1 MAVVE
6 GVAGHDVGMEGDGST
21 RAVKEGL
28 PEALQPLDLLGTER
42 ALAARNI
49 AQAVELHGHAVQLR
63 QHGSGVQL
71 VQKLGRVAI
80 QQVEVLHGQAGDGSV
95 HTRMADDQHLI
106 VSRTGGQHAA
116 GERNGGDQVGLRG
129 GGCSALDRL
138 DQLVACCLVGSGLLD
153 VVVLDLVKALR
164 TERKRLAIG
173 HHQSGAAARR
183 DVYAVEELLGVG

>member
-71 VQKLGRVAI
+71 IQQLGRVGG

-116 GERNGGDQVGLRG
+116 GERHSSDKVGLRG
-129 GGCSALDRL
+129 FSSGSLHCLYQLQAGG
-138 DQLVACCLVGSGLLD
+138 LVRSGLLD
-153 VVVLDLVKALR
+153 VVVLDLVEALG

-183 DVYAVEELLGVG
+183 DVYAVEEVLSVG

>member
-6 GVAGHDVGMEGDGST
+6 GVAGHDVGMEGDVCT
-21 RAVKEGL
+21 RAVKEAL

-71 VQKLGRVAI
+71 IQQLGRVAI

-116 GERNGGDQVGLRG
+116 GERHSSDKVGLRG
-129 GGCSALDRL
+129 FSSGSLHCLYQLQAGG
-138 DQLVACCLVGSGLLD
+138 LVRSGLLD
-153 VVVLDLVKALR
+153 VVVLDLVEALG

-183 DVYAVEELLGVG
+183 HIYAVEEVLSVG

>member
-6 GVAGHDVGMEGDGST
+6 GVAGHDVGMEGDVCT

-49 AQAVELHGHAVQLR
+49 AQTVELHGHAVQLR

-71 VQKLGRVAI
+71 IQQLGRVAI

-116 GERNGGDQVGLRG
+116 GERHSSDKVGLRG
-129 GGCSALDRL
+129 FSSGFLHCLYQLQAGG
-138 DQLVACCLVGSGLLD
+138 LVRSGLLD

-183 DVYAVEELLGVG
+183 HIHAVEEVLSVG

>member
-1 MAVVE
+1 MFSRVPDDHHLAV
-6 GVAGHDVGMEGDGST
+6 
-21 RAVKEGL
+21 
-28 PEALQPLDLLGTER
+28 
-42 ALAARNI
+42 
-49 AQAVELHGHAVQLR
+49 
-63 QHGSGVQL
+63 
-71 VQKLGRVAI
+71 GRP
-80 QQVEVLHGQAGDGSV
+80 
-95 HTRMADDQHLI
+95 
-106 VSRTGGQHAA
+106 GGQHAA

-183 DVYAVEELLGVG
+183 DVYAVEELLGVGQGRHAVALGKDEGGIGGHGTVRRTVLGGDHTAASQHADHQRTSCHHGSHAGKHLQLHGVSFRL

>member
-6 GVAGHDVGMEGDGST
+6 GVTGHDVGMEGDGST

-80 QQVEVLHGQAGDGSV
+80 QQVEVLHGQAGCRVDAGV
-95 HTRMADDQHLI
+95 PNDHHLG
-106 VSRTGGQHAA
+106 VGRTGGQHAA
-116 GERNGGDQVGLRG
+116 GERNGGDQIGLRG

-153 VVVLDLVKALR
+153 VVVLDLVEALG